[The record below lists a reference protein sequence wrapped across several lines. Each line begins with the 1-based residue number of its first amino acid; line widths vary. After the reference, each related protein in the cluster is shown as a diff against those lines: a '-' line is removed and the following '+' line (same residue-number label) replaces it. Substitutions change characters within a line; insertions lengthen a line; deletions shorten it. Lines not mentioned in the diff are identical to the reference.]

1 MSRTHAA
8 STDTVE
14 VLGLS
19 TAEITGLGGNELLA
33 RLDSRPR
40 GLTSEEAARRLRRFG
55 PNELPPPRP
64 PNPAGLLIA
73 QVTHTLALLLWAA
86 AVLAFLAQLPQLGW
100 AILAI
105 ILLNAGFSFWQEYRA
120 GQVVESLRRRM
131 PLASR
136 VLRDGVEHRVK
147 VRELVPGDVIVL
159 QRGDRVPADAR
170 VLKDSGLRLDYS
182 ILTGRSE
189 EHT

>member
-1 MSRTHAA
+1 MTRSHDV
-8 STDTVE
+8 SSDTARDQPIPPGEAVS
-14 VLGLS
+14 LG
-19 TAEITGLGGNELLA
+19 EGDLLA
-33 RLDSRPR
+33 RLDSGSE

-55 PNELPPPRP
+55 TNELPPPRP
-64 PNPAGLLIA
+64 PSPLRLLMA

-86 AVLAFLAQLPQLGW
+86 AVLAFLADLPQLGW

-136 VLRDGVEHRVK
+136 VLRDSVEHRIK
-147 VRELVPGDVIVL
+147 VRELVPGDIIAL

-170 VLKDSGLRLDYS
+170 VLKDSAK
-182 ILTGRSE
+182 
-189 EHT
+189 